1 MIMRIEN
8 APYEKAVMGG
18 NEYAIQNS
26 PKNVAAAIY
35 KANVTQQN
43 ISILTPDNV
52 TIVSTFGP
60 FLDRCTDLDYTNKK
74 IIPELTAMQT
84 LQQPVPQVK
93 LYRYNGINKD
103 KGMNR

>member
-8 APYEKAVMGG
+8 APYVKAVMGG

-43 ISILTPDNV
+43 ISILTPDRKSV
-52 TIVSTFGP
+52 V
-60 FLDRCTDLDYTNKK
+60 
-74 IIPELTAMQT
+74 
-84 LQQPVPQVK
+84 
-93 LYRYNGINKD
+93 
-103 KGMNR
+103 

>member
-1 MIMRIEN
+1 MRIEN
-8 APYEKAVMGG
+8 APYVKAVMGG
-18 NEYAIQNS
+18 NKYAIQNS

-60 FLDRCTDLDYTNKK
+60 FLDRCTDLDYT
-74 IIPELTAMQT
+74 
-84 LQQPVPQVK
+84 
-93 LYRYNGINKD
+93 KD
-103 KGMNR
+103 YTRIDGNADASAASAAGEDLP

>member
-1 MIMRIEN
+1 MRIEN
-8 APYEKAVMGG
+8 APYVKAVMGG

-74 IIPELTAMQT
+74 LIPELTAMQT
-84 LQQPVPQVK
+84 LQRVWKIRPESFSRSALCAIS
-93 LYRYNGINKD
+93 LYLLS
-103 KGMNR
+103 

>member
-1 MIMRIEN
+1 MRIEN
-8 APYEKAVMGG
+8 APYVKAVMGG

-74 IIPELTAMQT
+74 LIPELTDIPHICRGFSNPEERSPTKQRGP
-84 LQQPVPQVK
+84 LCLCP
-93 LYRYNGINKD
+93 
-103 KGMNR
+103 

>member
-8 APYEKAVMGG
+8 APYVKAVMGG

-74 IIPELTAMQT
+74 LIPELAAMQT

-93 LYRYNGINKD
+93 LYRNNGINKD

>member
-1 MIMRIEN
+1 MRIEN
-8 APYEKAVMGG
+8 APYVKAVMGG

-74 IIPELTAMQT
+74 AYTRIDGNADASAASAAGEAL
-84 LQQPVPQVK
+84 PQ
-93 LYRYNGINKD
+93 
-103 KGMNR
+103 